1 MCGRP
6 LGSAVF
12 AVRMGYWAP
21 VLLVF
26 ALVLVSDL
34 PVRAERW
41 VWGGILAVALSLFQL
56 PCALLCVCLF
66 ASWGMWELRF
76 LGGADVKLLWA
87 ISLIFGTP
95 LVLIPIALFG
105 GIQGGAARARKKK
118 EIPFVLSIFIGTLW
132 FVIAPFF

>member
-1 MCGRP
+1 
-6 LGSAVF
+6 
-12 AVRMGYWAP
+12 
-21 VLLVF
+21 
-26 ALVLVSDL
+26 
-34 PVRAERW
+34 
-41 VWGGILAVALSLFQL
+41 
-56 PCALLCVCLF
+56 
-66 ASWGMWELRF
+66 MWELRF